1 MKKFMLKT
9 VFLLIFGTVSFTTGI
24 FAETNPVEKILSEKY
39 GQVISRDLETSF
51 EFTVSAEFSEISNI
65 LEAANSQEWY
75 VNFVSISSREDGKA
89 AIIFRAA
96 PQKNNFSSKFASLQ
110 KILQPGMLI
119 WKAGVIPD
127 NMAVVTNIETTF
139 DQKIMINGVTRK
151 SGLVF
156 SHLIP
161 MIERAAVFQNPFFSR
176 GTYSDT
182 EDGRIMNFTI
192 NCDW

>member
-1 MKKFMLKT
+1 MKKIMLKT
-9 VFLLIFGTVSFTTGI
+9 AIVTVLAAILLTTSI
-24 FAETNPVEKILSEKY
+24 FAETHPVETVLSDKY
-39 GQVISRDLETSF
+39 GPVISRDLETSF
-51 EFTVSAEFSEISNI
+51 EFTVSADFSEISNI

-96 PQKNNFSSKFASLQ
+96 QQKNNFASRFANLQ

-119 WKAGVIPD
+119 WKTGVIPE

-161 MIERAAVFQNPFFSR
+161 MIERAAALQNPFFSR